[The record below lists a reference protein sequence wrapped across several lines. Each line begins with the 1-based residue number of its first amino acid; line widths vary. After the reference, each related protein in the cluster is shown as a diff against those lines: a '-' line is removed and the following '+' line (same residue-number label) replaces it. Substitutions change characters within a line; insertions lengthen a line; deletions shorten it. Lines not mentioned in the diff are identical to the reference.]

1 MNRLHRTVVTLA
13 AGTLLALNANAN
25 LLVNPGAESGTLAG
39 WTPGGDA
46 ASQSTPHVD
55 AGTFDP
61 GIDPHSGNFDFTG
74 GTGLQ
79 FTLTQNVSLS
89 GIPLPTRATVSF
101 WQQGLNQGSPSD
113 HSHVELDFLDF
124 DHALLGSAATA
135 VVDSHDGQW
144 TEGGGTFAIPLGT
157 SSIDYVIYFDRSVG
171 SDLDSFI
178 DDASLTVD
186 ASPTAVPEPT
196 NLALLVAG
204 LGLVGAMVRR
214 QQRHAR

>member
-46 ASQSTPHVD
+46 ASQSTPHID

-61 GIDPHSGNFDFTG
+61 GIDPHSGAFDFTG

-89 GIPLPTRATVSF
+89 GIPLPTSATVSF

-113 HSHVELDFLDF
+113 HSHVELDFLDV

-144 TEGGGTFAIPLGT
+144 TEGGGTFAVPLGT

-178 DDASLTVD
+178 DDASLTVG

-204 LGLVGAMVRR
+204 LGLIGGLVRR
-214 QQRHAR
+214 QRRNAR